1 MHQSP
6 VRTDRRHGFTLI
18 ELLVVIAII
27 AILIG
32 LLLPAVQ
39 KVREAAART
48 SCSNNLKQLGLGL
61 HNYESAYQ
69 VFPTSGEGN
78 NTTVSPPVT
87 GFDLQSTFTQL
98 LPFVEQ
104 ENAYKMMDLRKPYN
118 HPSNVA
124 NYGTDGGAKA
134 KIKTFLCPSHPY
146 YQDDPK
152 GYGQTDYMP
161 VAYTDIDPTDGRR
174 CTLNGT
180 CALYRSDAFLIHH
193 NMVTGYDPAT
203 GFWVYIKKSG
213 RKATGATDGTS
224 NTIAIIE
231 DVGKA
236 HESYSPFMKAGYADA
251 CSDCLDKSPTG
262 LKNNYRWAEPDCAN
276 GVSGPHQ
283 ATDTQVAAINN
294 HASPKGGSTACPWSA
309 NNCGPNDE
317 PFSFHPGGCMAVWGD
332 GHVVFIK
339 QTISAQVL
347 RAICTPS
354 GGESL
359 TLDN

>member
-1 MHQSP
+1 
-6 VRTDRRHGFTLI
+6 
-18 ELLVVIAII
+18 VVIAII

-48 SCSNNLKQLGLGL
+48 ACSNNLKQIGLGL

-78 NTTVSPPVT
+78 NTAVPAGTA
-87 GFDLQSTFTQL
+87 FDLQSTFTYL

-104 ENAYKMMDLRKPYN
+104 DNAYKMMDLRKPYN
-118 HPSNVA
+118 HPTNIA
-124 NYGTDGGAKA
+124 NYGADGGAKA
-134 KIKTFLCPSHPY
+134 KIKTFLCPSHGY
-146 YQDDPK
+146 YQDDPQ
-152 GYGQTDYMP
+152 GYGQSDYMP
-161 VAYTDIDPTDGRR
+161 VAYTDIDPVDGRR

-180 CALYRSDAFLIHH
+180 CADPIRGRTEGFLTLH
-193 NMVTGYDPAT
+193 NQVTGYDVTT
-203 GFWVYIKKSG
+203 GFWIFTKRNG
-213 RKATGATDGTS
+213 RKAVQAADGTS
-224 NTIAIIE
+224 NTIALIE

-236 HESYSPFMKAGYADA
+236 HESFSPFMKSNYPDA

-262 LKNNYRWAEPDCAN
+262 LKNNYRWAEPDVGN

-283 ATDTQVAAINN
+283 ATDSQVSAINN
-294 HASPKGGSTACPWSA
+294 HATPRGGPTSCPWSA

-339 QTISAQVL
+339 QTITPQVL
-347 RAICTPS
+347 RAICTAS

-359 TLDN
+359 TIDN